1 MFSDSAHMAY
11 PFLPEPPP
19 PLHPPQSFG
28 CMDLDLGRFDEA
40 LGLLTPALEMFQRLS
55 TGRGEPD
62 EAKCMY
68 CVASCLYN
76 QVRVNCHVTPAHRR
90 FHVSRVLIVGY
101 KPHVH
106 AFKGTLCHERGQKC
120 VRGTPGR
127 GGG

>member
-1 MFSDSAHMAY
+1 MLSDSAHMAY
-11 PFLPEPPP
+11 AFLPEPPP

-76 QVRVNCHVTPAHRR
+76 QVCEGRHVTPATTGSCFSDSYCRLQTAHLRMK
-90 FHVSRVLIVGY
+90 GY
-101 KPHVH
+101 TMP
-106 AFKGTLCHERGQKC
+106 
-120 VRGTPGR
+120 
-127 GGG
+127 